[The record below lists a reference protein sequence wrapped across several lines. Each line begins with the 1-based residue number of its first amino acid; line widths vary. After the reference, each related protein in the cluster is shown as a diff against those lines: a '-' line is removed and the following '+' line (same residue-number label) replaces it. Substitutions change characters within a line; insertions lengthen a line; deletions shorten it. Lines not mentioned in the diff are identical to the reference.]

1 MALVFLALFVF
12 FKTLETSACMIRTKI
27 LLLLLLSLCSFNRIH
42 TKCIV
47 YAPNI
52 KTVQAVVNNDWL
64 SPPVM
69 NLNGKDILQ
78 IGFDEL
84 SHEFHRFTYTIE
96 HCEADWSKS
105 EGIFE
110 SDYLD
115 GFNNIPIED
124 YENSRGTVVPYTHY
138 QLQIPNDYCKLKM
151 SGNYR
156 LTVYDEN
163 EDNKKMFQVE
173 FMVTEQS
180 MTVAMEVHT
189 NTDIDFN
196 KAHQQLD
203 ITVRYP
209 NHRVTN
215 IDQQIFTIVKQNDED
230 RTAVINPKPTFVKHD
245 GLAWT
250 HHRDLIFQGGN
261 EYRKYETLSL
271 SHSTLG
277 IDKMWWD
284 GDSYHAYLFT
294 DEPRHNYIY
303 DQDANGAFYIR
314 NSDNFENETT
324 CDYVYV
330 HYHLKSP
337 NPTNVPIY
345 VRGWWSTDEDISH
358 YEMQYDEQDEA
369 YHQTVLLKQGYYSYH
384 YVQGQQNLESEGN
397 FYQTENR
404 YQLYVYY
411 RGISDRTWRLAAYRQ
426 LFFK

>member
-1 MALVFLALFVF
+1 MMRLRILLPV
-12 FKTLETSACMIRTKI
+12 
-27 LLLLLLSLCSFNRIH
+27 LLLLCCSLHIQ

-69 NLNGKDILQ
+69 VLNSQDVIQ
-78 IGFDEL
+78 IDFDEL
-84 SHEFHRFTYTIE
+84 SHEYHRFVYTIE

-115 GFNNIPIED
+115 GFNNIQIEE
-124 YENSRGTVVPYTHY
+124 YENSRGTIVPYTHY
-138 QLQIPNDYCKLKM
+138 KLQIPNEYCKLKM

-163 EDNKKMFQVE
+163 EENRKMFQVE
-173 FMVTEQS
+173 FMVAEQS
-180 MTVAMEVHT
+180 MAVSMEVKT

-203 ITVRYP
+203 MSVRFP
-209 NHRVTN
+209 GHRVTN
-215 IDQQIFTIVKQNDED
+215 IDLQIYTVIRQNDDE
-230 RTAVINPKPTFVKHD
+230 RTTVINPKPTFIKHD
-245 GLAWT
+245 GLEWS

-261 EYRKYETLSL
+261 EYRKFETLAL

-284 GDSYHAYLFT
+284 GDNYHAYLFM
-294 DEPRHNYIY
+294 DEPRPNYIY

-330 HYHLKSP
+330 HYSLKSP
-337 NPTNVPIY
+337 NPTRQPIY
-345 VRGWWSTDEDISH
+345 VHGWWTTDADISQ
-358 YEMQYDEQDEA
+358 YEMQYNEQDDL
-369 YHQTVLLKQGYYSYH
+369 YHQTILQKQGYYSYH
-384 YVQGQQNLESEGN
+384 YVQEQQNLESEGN
-397 FYQTENR
+397 YYQTENR
-404 YQLYVYY
+404 YQLYVYF
-411 RGISDRTWRLAAYRQ
+411 RSISDRTWRLTAYRQ

>member
-1 MALVFLALFVF
+1 MTRL
-12 FKTLETSACMIRTKI
+12 RI
-27 LLLLLLSLCSFNRIH
+27 LLAVLFSCCLTLHLQS
-42 TKCIV
+42 KCII

-69 NLNGKDILQ
+69 VLNSQDVLQ
-78 IGFDEL
+78 IDFDEL
-84 SHEFHRFTYTIE
+84 SHEYHRFVYTIE

-115 GFNNIPIED
+115 GFNNIQIED
-124 YENSRGTVVPYTHY
+124 YENSRGTIVPYTHY
-138 QLQIPNDYCKLKM
+138 KLQIPNDYCKLKM

-163 EDNKKMFQVE
+163 EDNRKMFQVE
-173 FMVTEQS
+173 FMVAEQS
-180 MTVAMEVHT
+180 MAVSMEVRT

-203 ITVRYP
+203 MSVRYP
-209 NHRVTN
+209 DYRVTN
-215 IDQQIFTIVKQNDED
+215 IDQQIYTVIRQNDDE
-230 RTAVINPKPTFVKHD
+230 RTTVINPKPTFVKPD
-245 GLAWT
+245 GLAWS

-261 EYRKYETLSL
+261 EYRKFETLAL

-284 GDSYHAYLFT
+284 GNNYHAYLFL
-294 DEPRHNYIY
+294 DEPRKNYIY
-303 DQDANGAFYIR
+303 DQDANGAFYVR

-330 HYHLKSP
+330 HYLLKSP
-337 NPTNVPIY
+337 NTTREPIY
-345 VRGWWSTDEDISH
+345 VFGWWATDEDLSK
-358 YEMQYDEQDEA
+358 YEMQYDEQKDL

-384 YVQGQQNLESEGN
+384 YVQEQQNLESEGN
-397 FYQTENR
+397 YYQTENR
-404 YQLYVYY
+404 YQLYVYF